1 MREQGADKIE
11 QRSTRFFPPLVSDST
26 VSSQVTESWTFH
38 QDHPFHIISS
48 RSNYSPYY
56 VSPIISSHHD
66 PITPSSSHE
75 NPSPDQTN
83 FQPLLPPKE
92 KTKRVRKFSTFQ
104 YSPFRWSRCMSRT
117 FLPCEND
124 SIGMEDL
131 RDWTFL
137 GGVFGGGWKE
147 GL

>member
-1 MREQGADKIE
+1 
-11 QRSTRFFPPLVSDST
+11 
-26 VSSQVTESWTFH
+26 
-38 QDHPFHIISS
+38 
-48 RSNYSPYY
+48 
-56 VSPIISSHHD
+56 
-66 PITPSSSHE
+66 
-75 NPSPDQTN
+75 
-83 FQPLLPPKE
+83 
-92 KTKRVRKFSTFQ
+92 
-104 YSPFRWSRCMSRT
+104 MSRT